1 MLFEQFLSMKLVLK
15 LKETVKL
22 ADSTLNYEELLAFIE
37 KEHHLKKES
46 ISLSFIDDEGDNITV
61 MSDEDLEVMIAVHDG
76 KQYVR
81 INVEG

>member
-1 MLFEQFLSMKLVLK
+1 MKLVLK

-22 ADSTLNYEELLAFIE
+22 ADSTLKYEELLAFIE
-37 KEHHLKKES
+37 KEHHLKNES